1 MTPGEQ
7 EIYNNLTSVWAKMP
21 QTVDS
26 RSALLELMWSTIDPN
41 LTYVLVKWQQD
52 YRFELPPEIA
62 NEVREA
68 LNKLDSSTKSA
79 VALLTDMTPEEI
91 TEIGGIASDEA

>member
-7 EIYNNLTSVWAKMP
+7 EIYNNLSVVWSKMP

-26 RSALLELMWSTIDPN
+26 RSALLELMWSTIDPK

-52 YRFELPPEIA
+52 HRFELPPEIA
-62 NEVREA
+62 NEVRKA

-79 VALLTDMTPEEI
+79 VELLTNMTPEEI